1 MREKPSQPRPR
12 RLLLAAVEELQVL
25 QAAAALEPDAPGGF
39 AGESSGPFLG
49 LSVVACGLESWR

>member
-12 RLLLAAVEELQVL
+12 RLLLSVVELQVL

-49 LSVVACGLESWR
+49 LSVVACGLGSWR